1 MSNLT
6 VCGQF
11 TPQRLTINGNP
22 GIFLTPAQE
31 KSLLDAMID
40 YKYCSNSI
48 LLKDSI
54 ILELNKSVK
63 DKNFEIDLLTT
74 RYNKCIG
81 DAKIYVKDYNSLL
94 EEYNKLNEE
103 HNMLKITHSKSINW
117 NIGLGCST
125 LLLGVLLILTN

>member
-1 MSNLT
+1 MT
-6 VCGQF
+6 VFGQF

-22 GIFLTPAQE
+22 GILLTPAQE
-31 KSLLDAMID
+31 KSIIEALID

-54 ILELNKSVK
+54 IFDLEKSIK
-63 DKNFEIDLLTT
+63 DKNFEVNLLTT
-74 RYNKCIG
+74 KYNKSID
-81 DAKIYVKDYNSLL
+81 DAKIYAANYNSLL
-94 EEYNKLNEE
+94 EVYNKLDAE
-103 HNMLKITHSKSINW
+103 HNTLKIQHSKSINW